1 MLTLERYNFLLNYII
16 EGLKTKGERGKND
29 MMNNVS
35 LKRTWLLKTWGWWV
49 LYFVEFIITSVSLII
64 PEYTILYHI
73 EIIWKKWLIYGE
85 RMANACRLY
94 KTNTCMFSYYLANFW
109 LI

>member
-35 LKRTWLLKTWGWWV
+35 LKRT
-49 LYFVEFIITSVSLII
+49 
-64 PEYTILYHI
+64 
-73 EIIWKKWLIYGE
+73 
-85 RMANACRLY
+85 
-94 KTNTCMFSYYLANFW
+94 
-109 LI
+109 